1 MYSVFRNLAIIILSA
16 KFFGLVAR
24 KCKAPQV
31 VGEII
36 AGLIIGPC
44 LLNLVHIS
52 DTISI
57 FAEIGVVLLMFSTGL
72 GTNLREL
79 IKAGPIATLIAC
91 VGVAVPLAGG
101 TLLYSLFYGF
111 SALGSQEFYRA
122 LFIGTIMTATSV
134 SITVATLQELG
145 HLKSFLGTT
154 IVSAAVIDDVIGIVV
169 LTCVLGA
176 SSGTGTGLGKVLM
189 NTVLFFATAIGVGII
204 AHFAMKWLDK
214 RNPHTQ
220 RITIVSMAFC
230 FAMAYIAEAYFGIAD
245 ITGAYIAGIVL
256 CTLEDAPYV
265 ERRVDISNYVLFAP
279 IFFASIGLKTDIS
292 GLTPEILLFSVCFV
306 VVALITKIIGCADLF
321 GFIRR
326 PDEFQAAAHLV
337 ERNDLPAD
345 AFAQFGPRLFE
356 PRELVAQP
364 LPVDIFVAG
373 LLQAAGHE
381 FGIVVKN
388 GPDVPLGLVPRFPR
402 SDAPLDVQLLHGGV
416 EQHFEKGRRG
426 QRADTDLEAVRHR
439 SAVVFQ
445 VLHVPQMAELVFG
458 ARSRAARL
466 RGLHG
471 ETAQQQPFG
480 QLFDLLHI
488 ARMHACGIGQ
498 SLFQPVLHQ
507 SEGEIVHRLRLH
519 GVGKHPVGPGRDLGD
534 QVGVARSRHS
544 GGRSRRNRRIENH
557 AQRRRTVEGLLV
569 AVLGDRGSV
578 GRVTIHRSR
587 RADHHVTAAVVVGAE
602 FGQVVD
608 HARTDGHADPDA
620 FS

>member
-1 MYSVFRNLAIIILSA
+1 MYSIFRNLALILISA
-16 KFFGLVAR
+16 KFFALLAR
-24 KCKAPQV
+24 KCRAPQV

-72 GTNLREL
+72 GTNLKEL

-189 NTVLFFATAIGVGII
+189 NTVLFFATAIGVGLI
-204 AHFAMKWLDK
+204 AHYAMKWLDK

-306 VVALITKIIGCADLF
+306 VVALLTKIIGCGL
-321 GFIRR
+321 
-326 PDEFQAAAHLV
+326 AAKVCRFSWGDSLKVGVGMMTRGEVALI
-337 ERNDLPAD
+337 
-345 AFAQFGPRLFE
+345 
-356 PRELVAQP
+356 VAQKG
-364 LPVDIFVAG
+364 LDIGVVDSVYFTAVI
-373 LLQAAGHE
+373 LL
-381 FGIVVKN
+381 IVVSS
-388 GPDVPLGLVPRFPR
+388 VATPLALKALFTKMP
-402 SDAPLDVQLLHGGV
+402 VQ
-416 EQHFEKGRRG
+416 
-426 QRADTDLEAVRHR
+426 
-439 SAVVFQ
+439 
-445 VLHVPQMAELVFG
+445 P
-458 ARSRAARL
+458 
-466 RGLHG
+466 
-471 ETAQQQPFG
+471 
-480 QLFDLLHI
+480 
-488 ARMHACGIGQ
+488 
-498 SLFQPVLHQ
+498 
-507 SEGEIVHRLRLH
+507 
-519 GVGKHPVGPGRDLGD
+519 HPS
-534 QVGVARSRHS
+534 QAK
-544 GGRSRRNRRIENH
+544 
-557 AQRRRTVEGLLV
+557 Q
-569 AVLGDRGSV
+569 
-578 GRVTIHRSR
+578 
-587 RADHHVTAAVVVGAE
+587 
-602 FGQVVD
+602 
-608 HARTDGHADPDA
+608 
-620 FS
+620 

>member
-24 KCKAPQV
+24 KFKAPQV

-72 GTNLREL
+72 GTNLKEL

-220 RITIVSMAFC
+220 RITIVSMA
-230 FAMAYIAEAYFGIAD
+230 YIAEAYFGIAD

-306 VVALITKIIGCADLF
+306 VVALITKIIGCGL
-321 GFIRR
+321 
-326 PDEFQAAAHLV
+326 AAKVCRFSWGDSLKVGVGMMTRGEVALI
-337 ERNDLPAD
+337 
-345 AFAQFGPRLFE
+345 
-356 PRELVAQP
+356 VAQKG
-364 LPVDIFVAG
+364 LDIGVVDSVYFTAVI
-373 LLQAAGHE
+373 LL
-381 FGIVVKN
+381 IVVSS
-388 GPDVPLGLVPRFPR
+388 VATPLALKALFTKMP
-402 SDAPLDVQLLHGGV
+402 VQ
-416 EQHFEKGRRG
+416 
-426 QRADTDLEAVRHR
+426 
-439 SAVVFQ
+439 
-445 VLHVPQMAELVFG
+445 P
-458 ARSRAARL
+458 
-466 RGLHG
+466 
-471 ETAQQQPFG
+471 
-480 QLFDLLHI
+480 
-488 ARMHACGIGQ
+488 
-498 SLFQPVLHQ
+498 
-507 SEGEIVHRLRLH
+507 
-519 GVGKHPVGPGRDLGD
+519 HPS
-534 QVGVARSRHS
+534 QAK
-544 GGRSRRNRRIENH
+544 
-557 AQRRRTVEGLLV
+557 Q
-569 AVLGDRGSV
+569 
-578 GRVTIHRSR
+578 
-587 RADHHVTAAVVVGAE
+587 
-602 FGQVVD
+602 
-608 HARTDGHADPDA
+608 
-620 FS
+620 